1 MNTITVICMQASYIL
16 ITETT
21 MAYDLEEQEHLAT
34 LKAWW
39 KQYGNLVTW
48 LVIAVLAAYASWS
61 GWKYYQREQASKAA
75 LLYEEIVKAVE
86 GKDQNRLARATS
98 DIRERYARTPY
109 ASMGA
114 LLAAKS
120 AFDVNDLKSAKAY
133 LQWVVDQSSG
143 EEYQAIARL
152 RLAGLLLDEKAYDEG
167 LKLLAAPFPDQF
179 AGLVADR
186 RGDLLFAQ
194 NKIEDARAAYQLAL
208 EKTDVKSPAR
218 QLIQLKLDAIGGS
231 TTQAG

>member
-1 MNTITVICMQASYIL
+1 
-16 ITETT
+16 
-21 MAYDLEEQEHLAT
+21 MAYDLEEQEQLAT

-48 LVIAVLAAYASWS
+48 VVIAALAAFAGWS

-75 LLYEEIVKAVE
+75 VLYEEIVKAVD
-86 GKDQNRLARATS
+86 GKDQAKVTRATG
-98 DIRERYARTPY
+98 DIRERYGRTPY

-114 LLAAKS
+114 LLAARS
-120 AFDVNDLKSAKAY
+120 AFDAGDLKSAKAY
-133 LQWVVDQSSG
+133 LQWVIDQSSG
-143 EEYQAIARL
+143 EEYQSLARL

-167 LKLLAAPFPDQF
+167 LKLLSAPFPEQF

-194 NKIEDARAAYQLAL
+194 NKLDEARAAYQTAL
-208 EKTDVKSPAR
+208 EKTDAKNPAR
-218 QLIQLKLDAIGGS
+218 QMIQLKLDALGGNA
-231 TTQAG
+231 TQAG